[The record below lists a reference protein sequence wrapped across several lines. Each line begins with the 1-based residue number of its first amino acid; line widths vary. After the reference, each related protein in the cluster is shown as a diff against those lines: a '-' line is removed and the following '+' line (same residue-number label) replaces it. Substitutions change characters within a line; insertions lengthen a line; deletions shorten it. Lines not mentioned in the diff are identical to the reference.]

1 MLGWAGCVLGE
12 IDLAVAVNVDDVY
25 DRVDHLAGRDE
36 VEPPQHRSDLGGLD
50 KAITRG
56 VDEVKDFAHR
66 GHLLRRHGQV
76 AGRER
81 RIFFALAFPE
91 AARLPV
97 SVCTGQKCRGGGF
110 DRGVPINGAAW
121 LRNGEIYTRNVG
133 QNGRGTRAEEWL
145 NGSGGLGYLGEGTNV
160 SSSSRT

>member
-1 MLGWAGCVLGE
+1 MLGWAGRVLGE

-56 VDEVKDFAHR
+56 VDEVKDLAHR
-66 GHLLRRHGQV
+66 GHLLRWHGQV

-110 DRGVPINGAAW
+110 DRGVPMGA
-121 LRNGEIYTRNVG
+121 
-133 QNGRGTRAEEWL
+133 
-145 NGSGGLGYLGEGTNV
+145 LGFVTGK
-160 SSSSRT
+160 